1 MGAEGALSRLTA
13 AAHNGQLDIVC
24 TELDVRVLTVFG
36 SAARGQTSPRD
47 LDVAVLY
54 QPRGVHDDLRIL
66 ERLSELAG
74 TDRVDLLILD
84 RASPTARRN
93 AVVPAVP
100 LFESEPGAFASFQM
114 AAIGEYLET
123 GWLRDLDLEL
133 LRG

>member
-1 MGAEGALSRLTA
+1 MPATSALVRIRA
-13 AAHNGQLDIVC
+13 AAHSG
-24 TELDVRVLTVFG
+24 ELDVVCTRLRLRVLTIFG
-36 SAARGQTSPRD
+36 SAARGEGVPRD

-54 QPRGVHDDLRIL
+54 EPNGTHDDLCTL
-66 ERLSELAG
+66 EALSDLAG
-74 TDRVDLLILD
+74 ADQIDLLVLD

-123 GWLRDLDLEL
+123 DWLRDLDLAL